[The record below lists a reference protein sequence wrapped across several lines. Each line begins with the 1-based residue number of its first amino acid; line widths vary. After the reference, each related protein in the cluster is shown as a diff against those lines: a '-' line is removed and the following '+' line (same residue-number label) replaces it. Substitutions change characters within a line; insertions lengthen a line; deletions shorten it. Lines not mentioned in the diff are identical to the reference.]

1 MRAMRLF
8 LIRHALPDYPGGKRM
23 CLGQKTDL
31 PLSIE
36 GHEQAQALCKV
47 FSKSPVNA
55 VFSSPMQ
62 RAHET
67 AQAIAGDKHTVHTLP
82 ELTELDGGEWDGLT
96 FDEIRAQYPDSFSN
110 RPFCP
115 PGGESDEDGI
125 ARALLALERIRQEGG
140 GCAVA
145 VSHGAIIR
153 ALLCGL
159 TGTPTS
165 EKKRFSLNCAAVS
178 ILDYCDGKW
187 IVRAFNLPAEEL
199 RRHIHGA

>member
-1 MRAMRLF
+1 MRLY
-8 LIRHALPDYPGGKRM
+8 LIRHAQPDYPGGKKM

-31 PLSIE
+31 PLSVQ
-36 GHEQAQALCKV
+36 GHEQAQALGEV
-47 FSKSPVNA
+47 ISALSPDA
-55 VFSSPMQ
+55 VFSSPML
-62 RAHET
+62 RARQT
-67 AQAIAGDKHTVHTLP
+67 AQAIAQNNPAVRTLDA
-82 ELTELDGGEWDGLT
+82 LTELDGGEWDGLT
-96 FDEIRAQYPDSFSN
+96 FEEIRRRYPQSS
-110 RPFCP
+110 RSASCP
-115 PGGESDEDGI
+115 PGGESDEDGL
-125 ARALLALERIRQEGG
+125 ARALCALEQIRLS
-140 GCAVA
+140 GCSCAAA
-145 VSHGAIIR
+145 VSHGALIR